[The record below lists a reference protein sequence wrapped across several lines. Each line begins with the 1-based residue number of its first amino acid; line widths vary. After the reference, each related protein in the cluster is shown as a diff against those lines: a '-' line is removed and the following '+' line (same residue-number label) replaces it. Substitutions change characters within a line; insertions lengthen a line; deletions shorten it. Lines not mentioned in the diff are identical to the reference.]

1 MIYGNSVFHLLFL
14 LFVSF
19 IFTACGSGDASDTA
33 EAQTVVQSNV
43 ALGPVSDAK
52 VTVFSLDGTQLFET
66 NTGTFDPATD
76 LGEDNRTLVDF
87 KLQKVGKF
95 TVKLPSEID
104 DQQWLRIKTEGGIN
118 IDPDNNGIVFL
129 SDFKAINGSL
139 SAYVKASDLMN
150 GYVTVNVFT
159 TLVAEFIR
167 QQKLT
172 SQTEISAVLTGISKL
187 VFQEDSADMP
197 LHRFNPAKLDA
208 NKMIADVG
216 MLADVDLYQI
226 IINSKTIDEV
236 YSGASHIFTDTDKD
250 GLFDDFEQMIGSS
263 SDLANSDGDD
273 LSDYGEIFVFS
284 HPNQNDTA
292 LFEDILYPCQWHLN
306 NTGQDAWSAS
316 SGTEGND
323 IDVGSVW
330 KSQAGSRWVTV
341 GVVDTGIEAIH
352 PDLAGNLDLNKSI
365 RYSDG
370 STDPTPNTLQ
380 LINAPYASAHGT
392 ACAGLIAAKG
402 WNGIG
407 VRGVAPFT
415 KLAGFNVFSSP
426 GESNFMNALSQEVDI
441 SSNSWGYSSEILI
454 KDPLIVSILRSG
466 SINGREG
473 KGTVFVFAAGN
484 DRDVVIG
491 QHGQGYHIGNA
502 NNAEILNNPYVITVA
517 AVDANGH
524 YASYSNFGANILV
537 SAPGGEDGVEAPAI
551 VTTDLTGLHYGFDSF
566 GFARDYRSGVR
577 FNIEG
582 NEDGNYTNN
591 MNGTSFAAPI
601 VSGTAALILAAN
613 PSLTYRDVQYILATT
628 AVQNDPEEN
637 DWTTNGAGYHIN
649 HNYGFGLINVA
660 DAVSKAETFISLNAS
675 KSTPMI
681 TVQPNTPIP
690 DNDEAGIVSSIELP
704 SSLLV
709 EHVDVWVNIADHPFP
724 GDLDITLISPAGT
737 ESRLAYGGGYYVEG
751 SYENW
756 RFSTV
761 RCLDEDAQGRWRLI
775 VKDLG
780 ALDEGTLSSWS
791 LQVVGR

>member
-1 MIYGNSVFHLLFL
+1 M
-14 LFVSF
+14 SF
-19 IFTACGSGDASDTA
+19 IFTACGSGGALDNI
-33 EAQTVVQSNV
+33 EEQTVAQSNV
-43 ALGPVSDAK
+43 ALGPVSNTK

-76 LGEDNRTLVDF
+76 LCEDNQTLVDF
-87 KLQKVGKF
+87 SLQKVGKF
-95 TVKLPSEID
+95 TVQLPSEVD
-104 DQQWLRIKTEGGIN
+104 HQQWLLIKTEGGTN
-118 IDPDNNGIVFL
+118 IDPDNNGIVSL
-129 SDFKAINGSL
+129 ADFKAINGSL
-139 SAYVKASDLMN
+139 YAYVKASDLMN
-150 GYVTVNVFT
+150 GHVTINVFT
-159 TLVAEFIR
+159 TLAAEFIR

-172 SQTEISAVLTGISKL
+172 NKTEISGVLTGISRL
-187 VFQEDSADMP
+187 VFQEDIADMP

-216 MLADVDLYQI
+216 MLADVGLYQI
-226 IINSKTIDEV
+226 IINSKTIDAV
-236 YSGASHIFTDTDKD
+236 YSGSPHVFIDNDKD
-250 GLFDDFEQMIGSS
+250 GLFDDFEKMIGSS

-273 LSDYGEIFVFS
+273 LSDYGEIFALLN
-284 HPNQNDTA
+284 PNQSDTT
-292 LFEDILYPCQWHLN
+292 LFQDIFYPCQWHLN
-306 NTGQDAWSAS
+306 NTGQDAGSAS
-316 SGTEGND
+316 VGTEGND
-323 IDVGSVW
+323 VGVGSVW
-330 KSQAGSRWVTV
+330 KYQAGSRRVIV
-341 GVVDTGIEAIH
+341 GVVDTGIEAVH
-352 PDLAGNLDLNKSI
+352 PDLAANLDLNKSI

-370 STDPTPNTLQ
+370 STDPTPNTRQ
-380 LINAPYASAHGT
+380 LINAPYSSAHGT

-441 SSNSWGYSSEILI
+441 SSNSWGYSSEILT

-484 DRDVVIG
+484 DRDIVIEQSG
-491 QHGQGYHIGNA
+491 EGYHIGNA
-502 NNAEILNNPYVITVA
+502 NNTEILNNPYVITVA

-566 GFARDYRSGVR
+566 GFAREYCSGVR

-613 PSLTYRDVQYILATT
+613 SSLTYRDVQYILATT
-628 AVQNDPEEN
+628 AVQNDPEEK
-637 DWTTNGAGYHIN
+637 DWTMNGAGYHIN

-660 DAVSKAETFISLNAS
+660 DAVSKAETFISLNAP
-675 KSTPMI
+675 KSTPKI
-681 TVQPNTPIP
+681 TVQPNIPIP
-690 DNDEAGIVSSIELP
+690 DNDEVGIVSSIELP
-704 SSLLV
+704 FSLLV
-709 EHVDVWVNIADHPFP
+709 EHVDVWINIADHPFP

-737 ESRLAYGGGYYVEG
+737 ESRLAFGGEYYVDG
-751 SYENW
+751 RYENW

-761 RCLDEDAQGRWRLI
+761 RCLDEDAQGTWKLI
-775 VKDLG
+775 VKDLT
-780 ALDEGTLSSWS
+780 ALDTGTLSSWS
-791 LQVVGR
+791 LQVAGR